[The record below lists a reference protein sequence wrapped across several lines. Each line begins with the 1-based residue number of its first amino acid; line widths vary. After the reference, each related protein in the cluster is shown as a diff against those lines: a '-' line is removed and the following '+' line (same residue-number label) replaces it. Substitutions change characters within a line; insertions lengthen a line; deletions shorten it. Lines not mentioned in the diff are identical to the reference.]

1 MIKLAKL
8 NWQCRRGTQELDFL
22 LLRYLD
28 THYVQANNV
37 EQASFIELLA
47 LEDDV
52 LIGLLLSD
60 LAVESVAMTALI
72 GKIVI

>member
-8 NWQCRRGTQELDFL
+8 YWQCRRGTQELDFL

-52 LIGLLLSD
+52 LIELLLSD
-60 LAVESVAMTALI
+60 VEVESVAMTTLI
-72 GKIVI
+72 GKIAI